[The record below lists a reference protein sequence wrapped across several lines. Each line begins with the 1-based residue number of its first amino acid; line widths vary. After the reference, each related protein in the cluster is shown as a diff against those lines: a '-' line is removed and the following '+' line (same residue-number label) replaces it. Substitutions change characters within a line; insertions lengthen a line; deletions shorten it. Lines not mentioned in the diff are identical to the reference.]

1 MSLAYDFLAVD
12 RDIPCD
18 IHNLNRGVLIIKKH
32 QWCRFPLISRS
43 RNMTFASLSRD
54 YFNFRSA
61 FNFKE
66 LPEGGTI

>member
-1 MSLAYDFLAVD
+1 MSLGYEFLAVG
-12 RDIPCD
+12 IPCD
-18 IHNLNRGVLIIKKH
+18 IHNLNRGDLIIKKH

-43 RNMTFASLSRD
+43 RNMTFALPRD
-54 YFNFRSA
+54 YFNFRST